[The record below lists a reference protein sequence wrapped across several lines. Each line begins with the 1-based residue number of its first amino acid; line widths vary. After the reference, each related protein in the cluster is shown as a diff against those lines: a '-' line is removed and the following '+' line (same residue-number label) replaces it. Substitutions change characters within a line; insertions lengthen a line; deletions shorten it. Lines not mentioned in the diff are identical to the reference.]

1 LGTEPD
7 PAVVTLK
14 EVLVS
19 ARNPDGGWPYYPGKT
34 SRLEPTAWAL
44 LALHASGERVSID
57 PLLAWPR
64 RDGWFLDRS
73 SDAVNVGFN
82 GLTAIVLHALGA
94 QMDILAPLGEALVAM
109 KGRKLP
115 PSTANRQDNSLQGWA
130 WTDGTFSW
138 VEPTAWGLIALK
150 RLGRRGQAAAA
161 ARIDEAERLLV
172 DRVCKPGGWNFG
184 NADVL
189 GTPLEP
195 YVSATAL
202 ALLAMAD
209 RRSIEPVARSFR
221 YLTAHRLS
229 ERSAMALGL
238 SRVALGVYGAAADD
252 VLAAID
258 EEWKQTA
265 FLGNLHVT
273 ALALYAQTASA
284 RGFEAFR
291 V

>member
-1 LGTEPD
+1 VSIQT
-7 PAVVTLK
+7 
-14 EVLVS
+14 VLLA
-19 ARNPDGGWPYYPGKT
+19 ARNPDGGWPYYAGKT

-44 LALHASGERVSID
+44 LALHAAGARISID
-57 PLLAWPR
+57 PLSTWPR

-82 GLTAIVLHALGA
+82 GLAAIVLRALDA
-94 QMDILAPLGEALVAM
+94 PADILASLCKALVAM
-109 KGRKLP
+109 KGQKLP
-115 PSTANRQDNSLQGWA
+115 ASTTNRQDNSLQGWA

-150 RLGRRGQAAAA
+150 RLGRRGDVDAA

-172 DRVCKPGGWNFG
+172 DRVCQRGGWNFG

-202 ALLAMAD
+202 GLLAMAD

-238 SRVALGVYGAAADD
+238 SRVALGLYGAAADD
-252 VLAAID
+252 VSTAID
-258 EEWKQTA
+258 EEWKRAA

-273 ALALYAQTASA
+273 ALALYAEVAA
-284 RGFEAFR
+284 AGGYEAFR
-291 V
+291 VTPG

>member
-1 LGTEPD
+1 VTQRD
-7 PAVVTLK
+7 PSSGSLLAALAA
-14 EVLVS
+14 S
-19 ARNPDGGWPYYPGKT
+19 RNPDGGWPYYAGKT

-44 LALHASGERVSID
+44 LALHAAGERVSID
-57 PLLAWPR
+57 PLLVWPR

-73 SDAVNVGFN
+73 SHAVNVGFN
-82 GLTAIVLHALGA
+82 GLAAIVLRALN
-94 QMDILAPLGEALVAM
+94 APADTLTSLGNALVAM
-109 KGRKLP
+109 KGKKLP
-115 PSTANRQDNSLQGWA
+115 ASTVNRQDNSLQGWA

-150 RLGRRGQAAAA
+150 RLGRRGDVVTD
-161 ARIDEAERLLV
+161 ARIEEAERLMV
-172 DRVCKPGGWNFG
+172 DRACRQGGWNFG

-202 ALLAMAD
+202 GLLAMAD
-209 RRSIEPVARSFR
+209 RRSIESVARSFR
-221 YLTAHRLS
+221 YLVTHRLS

-238 SRVALGVYGAAADD
+238 SRVALGVYEASADD
-252 VLAAID
+252 VSAAI
-258 EEWKQTA
+258 EETWRRTA

-273 ALALYAQTASA
+273 ALALYAEVGAA
-284 RGFEAFR
+284 GGYEAFR